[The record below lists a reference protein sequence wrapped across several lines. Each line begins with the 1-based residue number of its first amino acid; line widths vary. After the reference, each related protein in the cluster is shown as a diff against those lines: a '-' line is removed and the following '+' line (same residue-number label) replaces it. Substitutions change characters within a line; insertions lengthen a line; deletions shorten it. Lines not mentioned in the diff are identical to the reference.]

1 DEQCVHIRAV
11 GDVRT
16 TGRRAVEQQGD
27 EPTAQGC
34 RDLVRE
40 VLHREL
46 RHHQSLPPAPPP
58 EKPPPPPNPPK
69 PPLKPPP
76 PPQPPPPPL
85 QPRPPPPNR
94 LNAKIHHKMRPRV
107 TIISSTTT
115 AIPRP
120 RPQRR
125 RPPPSPPKPPLK
137 PPPPPQPP
145 PPPLQP
151 RPPPLNRLNTK
162 IHHKMRPRVTI
173 ISSTTTAIT
182 RPAGIGSRSVSSRG
196 GGGSPVRV
204 KPNARANACAISG
217 TPGVSH
223 AP

>member
-1 DEQCVHIRAV
+1 MTGLDPVPHGPLEPCEQILVDGVADEQCVHIRAV

-27 EPTAQGC
+27 EPPAQGC

-46 RHHQSLPPAPPP
+46 RHHQNLPPAPPP

-94 LNAKIHHKMRPRV
+94 LNTILHHKMRPRV

-115 AIPRP
+115 AMTRP
-120 RPQRR
+120 RA
-125 RPPPSPPKPPLK
+125 
-137 PPPPPQPP
+137 
-145 PPPLQP
+145 
-151 RPPPLNRLNTK
+151 T
-162 IHHKMRPRVTI
+162 
-173 ISSTTTAIT
+173 
-182 RPAGIGSRSVSSRG
+182 GSRSGYAG
-196 GGGSPVRV
+196 GGGS
-204 KPNARANACAISG
+204 C
-217 TPGVSH
+217 
-223 AP
+223 